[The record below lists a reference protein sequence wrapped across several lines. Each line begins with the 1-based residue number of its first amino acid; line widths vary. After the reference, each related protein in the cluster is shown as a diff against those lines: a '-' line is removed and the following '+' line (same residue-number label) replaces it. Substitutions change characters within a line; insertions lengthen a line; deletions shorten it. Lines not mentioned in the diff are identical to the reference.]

1 MCTVLPARRAR
12 LALHILAR
20 CGRRGGREKRALRRC
35 PDAPRLPLVE
45 ELFIIVVLG
54 LVVLLRLVGLDLGVR
69 LRARRARGLRAVSFC
84 LPVRAIDGLYCI
96 IHILYYS
103 VVGQSTP
110 RIG

>member
-1 MCTVLPARRAR
+1 MRRRACAACAPGSPHLR
-12 LALHILAR
+12 AVD
-20 CGRRGGREKRALRRC
+20 GGVGVKSGRC

-103 VVGQSTP
+103 VVGQRTP
-110 RIG
+110 RIA

>member
-1 MCTVLPARRAR
+1 M
-12 LALHILAR
+12 
-20 CGRRGGREKRALRRC
+20 
-35 PDAPRLPLVE
+35 PLVE

-103 VVGQSTP
+103 VVGQRTP
-110 RIG
+110 RIAYNTVVYYYFLCIMYCLTLIASGVVL